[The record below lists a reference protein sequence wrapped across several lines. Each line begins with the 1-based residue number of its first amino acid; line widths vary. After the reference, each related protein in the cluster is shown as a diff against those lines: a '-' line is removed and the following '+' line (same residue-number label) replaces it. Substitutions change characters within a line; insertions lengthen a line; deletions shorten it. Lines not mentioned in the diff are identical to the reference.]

1 MINFNMKSFEY
12 IPIEKREE
20 CYNSMLRD
28 VYYFYTGIKTDINH
42 HLPDRF
48 CNSSY
53 NQYL

>member
-28 VYYFYTGIKTDINH
+28 VYYFYTGIKIDDTVIIEDLIN
-42 HLPDRF
+42 
-48 CNSSY
+48 NSSF
-53 NQYL
+53 